1 MTLNNR
7 DRAVALAEQ
16 IYAALNHDRL
26 DQMSH
31 GAIDGVIA
39 DLNTL
44 RSLVG
49 RCSDIN
55 VAISSLERM
64 KHPRANRLLKAQSAK
79 EAAAGARNKVYDMLE
94 TAQ

>member
-1 MTLNNR
+1 MTINNR

-31 GAIDGVIA
+31 GAIDCVMA

-55 VAISSLERM
+55 VAICSLERM

-79 EAAAGARNKVYDMLE
+79 EAAAGARNMVYDMAE
-94 TAQ
+94 AAQ

>member
-1 MTLNNR
+1 MTLTNR
-7 DRAVALAEQ
+7 DRAIALAEQ
-16 IYAALNHDRL
+16 IYAALNHGL
-26 DQMSH
+26 FDQMSH
-31 GAIDGVIA
+31 EAIDSVIA

-64 KHPRANRLLKAQSAK
+64 KRPRANRLLKAQSAK
-79 EAAAGARNKVYDMLE
+79 EAAAGARNMVYDMAE
-94 TAQ
+94 AAQ

>member
-1 MTLNNR
+1 MTLTKR
-7 DRAVALAEQ
+7 DRAIALAEQ
-16 IYAALNHDRL
+16 IYTALNHDL
-26 DQMSH
+26 FDQMSH
-31 GAIDGVIA
+31 EAIDSVIA

-64 KHPRANRLLKAQSAK
+64 KHPRANKLLKAQSAK
-79 EAAAGARNKVYDMLE
+79 EAAASARNMVYDMAE
-94 TAQ
+94 AAQ

>member
-1 MTLNNR
+1 MTLTNR
-7 DRAVALAEQ
+7 VRAIALAEQ
-16 IYAALNHDRL
+16 ICEALDHDRF
-26 DQMSH
+26 DQMSLD
-31 GAIDGVIA
+31 AIDNVIA

-64 KHPRANRLLKAQSAK
+64 KQPRANKYMKAKSAK
-79 EAAAGARNKVYDMLE
+79 EAAAGARIMVYSMTE
-94 TAQ
+94 AAQ

>member
-1 MTLNNR
+1 MTLTKR
-7 DRAVALAEQ
+7 DQAITLAEQ
-16 IYAALNHDRL
+16 IYDALNQDRF

-31 GAIDGVIA
+31 GAIDSVIA

-64 KHPRANRLLKAQSAK
+64 KHPRANKLLKAQSAK
-79 EAAAGARNKVYDMLE
+79 EAAAGARNMVYDMAE
-94 TAQ
+94 AAQ